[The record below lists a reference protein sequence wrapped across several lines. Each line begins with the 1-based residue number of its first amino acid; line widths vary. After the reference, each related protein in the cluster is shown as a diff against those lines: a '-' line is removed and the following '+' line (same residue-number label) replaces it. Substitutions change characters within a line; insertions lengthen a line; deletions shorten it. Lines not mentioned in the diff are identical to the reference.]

1 MARRVL
7 KSHAEGVCAACGAG
21 LRKQYSIRRGAPSPR
36 YLRLL
41 TPVFEMPFRVHE
53 PNRHLSILA
62 RIAIGVAAVD
72 WLTKAL
78 AVKAA
83 AAEPIALTRWLRL
96 AIVHND
102 GTAFGLSAGDYTWAL
117 NLALTLGAI
126 ALMLPV
132 SRDLSLIDKS
142 APRALGLIMG
152 GALGNLASLIFG
164 PPGVVDFIA
173 VAVSARSEFILNVAD
188 VAAYVGFAMLVRT
201 GFLIVEEMRHATR
214 EKATLQVNHWA
225 TATKL
230 RISDREVPMTAPIAD
245 LILPQDEIMVPRTD
259 IVPRPESVRRVEL
272 LDLEAK
278 VDPKVIDIRPHLANA
293 RPEVRAQRSEGL
305 RVD

>member
-1 MARRVL
+1 
-7 KSHAEGVCAACGAG
+7 
-21 LRKQYSIRRGAPSPR
+21 
-36 YLRLL
+36 
-41 TPVFEMPFRVHE
+41 MPLRVHE

-78 AVKAA
+78 AAKVA
-83 AAEPIALTRWLRL
+83 AAEPIALTGWLRL
-96 AIVHND
+96 NVVHND
-102 GTAFGLSAGDYTWAL
+102 GTAFGLSAGVYTWQL
-117 NLALTLGAI
+117 NLILTIAAI

-132 SRDLSLIDKS
+132 SRDLARIDTS
-142 APRALGLIMG
+142 APRGLGLIMG

-164 PPGVVDFIA
+164 PPGVADFIA
-173 VAVSARSEFILNVAD
+173 VAVSARSEFVLNVAD

-214 EKATLQVNHWA
+214 EKATLQVKHWA
-225 TATKL
+225 TATRG

-245 LILPQDEIMVPRTD
+245 LILPQDEIMVPRSE
-259 IVPRPESVRRVEL
+259 IIPRPESVRRVEL
-272 LDLEAK
+272 MDLEATAM
-278 VDPKVIDIRPHLANA
+278 DPKVIDIRPHLANS